1 MATNNNIQ
9 AIVNPYARAV
19 QHNPTAVLDSTAIP
33 LFNKVMQDTIQFNQ
47 IALADL
53 EGENSI
59 MLMSTFVNRLASNPP
74 LSSRGKPYS
83 ASTLKEAVA
92 KVVFELKRKFQRHT
106 HQELF
111 PDAEVTTW
119 KTTVARDRNRLMM
132 EGEEEDD
139 TFKGTFP
146 LPICQNVRT
155 RLFPSQDF
163 PDDDRRTH
171 SRNTDL
177 KMLCGKLIRKER
189 FEANAKI
196 VLTYK
201 AVGRGGEIKFVS
213 YQRMYYDPTYKM
225 IITPWFQRKNL
236 KSTPVGIAPDFSN
249 PETCPFFA
257 LGCYWACSSGL
268 MRNDGVG
275 IPRSAEERKANYVF
289 QDFHKVQDRSVA
301 EDMTSIIRSE
311 IVPQIAKFY
320 SVKSLRMGSM
330 THLTWDTNVTYAES
344 NALGGWAMGSNA
356 EWYLWVYVVAII
368 PAALSLAGYPDPRVL
383 PYMPNHDVLDSD
395 VHPDNRVTNAAFS
408 AFVTCLFPSNLP
420 DFQPPNGR
428 HRKMAIVVATTM
440 VMHFSYFYQ
449 QFGHQHQYISTMI
462 TATINS
468 QLATDLNSALIKL
481 QEWSTAIK
489 TDFLRG
495 NMMYHNSDG
504 GSNISADRTIIQ
516 RRHWKDEMASINSN
530 VARVVASQNE
540 LRAQLLHH
548 QQQQQQLNTVCQRL
562 MEQQA
567 EMMRQNQMLMNTVAN
582 LTRNPQFHPNPTTPG
597 TNTTTAAP
605 NNNNAGPINNNNVA
619 PQNNNNAAPRP
630 AQPRNPPPQRT
641 PPSLPATNPT
651 QPPPAPTAQRAP
663 VTPHASDRGSLATDR
678 LLGAQLPQKRRRG
691 EQNRSETVEQILNA
705 MYRDPNE
712 HSFKSIRERDAA
724 FDEQT
729 TWVHSNVFKYRE
741 KTAGKIKLGLQVI
754 DAVWT
759 SDERDTIL
767 NKRLNSIE
775 AFRLHASVAKRVV
788 ETLHLLQ
795 DKTPASTKP
804 SSKTTSSL
812 LGVANKLQSTTIYK
826 EKQWEKYIP
835 DWSKNGEV
843 QASTTLTARAEAIK
857 QSIRADQHLRRN
869 ST

>member
-301 EDMTSIIRSE
+301 EDMTSII
-311 IVPQIAKFY
+311 
-320 SVKSLRMGSM
+320 
-330 THLTWDTNVTYAES
+330 
-344 NALGGWAMGSNA
+344 
-356 EWYLWVYVVAII
+356 
-368 PAALSLAGYPDPRVL
+368 
-383 PYMPNHDVLDSD
+383 